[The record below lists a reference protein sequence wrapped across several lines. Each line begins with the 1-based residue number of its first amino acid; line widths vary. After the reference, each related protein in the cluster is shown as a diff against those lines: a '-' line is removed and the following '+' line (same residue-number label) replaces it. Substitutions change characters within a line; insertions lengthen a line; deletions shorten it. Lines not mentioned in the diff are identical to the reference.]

1 MITKSIDYLNK
12 DIVDILDDYNIT
24 LKKIYKEAQ
33 NMIKKRW
40 VYIAN
45 KKVIYDNLVVALFPD
60 FHDYNLAFYNKTN
73 ILDKNEAMSI
83 FINSFR
89 FEDLEWDFMSHKE
102 VNSIFNNIK
111 TYKLNDYGYSV
122 YEPIIEY
129 SMAFCDKDNKIYGFK
144 PDLPMISYFD
154 RLDRCAIIPIYRLN
168 GIDSSKISFIEVL
181 KLWIKNGLIPKNTAY
196 YSEYIKIIELAK
208 NFDLILE
215 TDGIKFDKSQII
227 KDIKENN
234 IDINL
239 NFGGDINVDT
249 NTVINNLLRCDEIRA
264 NIEKYDE
271 KILSDPNRGHW
282 EIWDNEINDY
292 GLKAK
297 LDRNIVARNPVYDI
311 KYGGIVGIDFG
322 TKSTV
327 VVYQEDSEHTLPM
340 RVGIGE
346 FRKTV
351 NEKHYENPTVMEFIN
366 LEDFLNR
373 YKEKNGRPF
382 TLWEDLTIS
391 HAAYN
396 SLLNSKSDD
405 YYSYFSELKQWCG
418 NREKRIR
425 IKDKKNKIY
434 DLPTFLEVD
443 DYGINPVEIYAYYLG
458 LYINNM
464 HTGIFLDYSLAF
476 PVTYEKDIREKILE
490 SFRKGLKKSL
500 PEALHNDEE
509 VIKKFKVYQGTS
521 EPAAYAISA
530 LQEYKFE
537 PENSEQIF
545 YGVFDFGGGTTDF
558 DFGIWREANG
568 SKERRYD
575 YVIEH
580 FGAGGDRYLGGENI
594 LELLSFEVF
603 KDNSDKLRE
612 EGITFV
618 LPPECKKFPG
628 SEVLLSESQEAKLN
642 TRQLMEKLRPIW
654 EQTEGYEKLCSRG
667 TIGVNLYSNDGNIK
681 TNFELNIDE
690 EKLQSILRNRIEK
703 GVINFFESIRLAMN
717 NSELKF
723 IDNKINIFLAGNS
736 SKSNILREIFNE
748 YIEKETK
755 EILNNIDDED
765 RLIFEEN
772 PDKKQFFYIFPPL
785 GTEEAYSIQEEL
797 GIAVDKNNLKKP
809 TGKTGVAFG
818 LVQSRNGGKIKV
830 VNRNLK
836 KDEAK
841 FKFFIGEERKKK
853 FRTIIDTDTEYNKWY
868 DFIDASEETF
878 EIYYTTL
885 PNASTNELS
894 ISEATRIK
902 CSIDKVYD
910 DENVFV
916 YVRAANP
923 TCIEYVIATQ
933 EGIMKDDFLS
943 KITKIQLN

>member
-1 MITKSIDYLNK
+1 
-12 DIVDILDDYNIT
+12 
-24 LKKIYKEAQ
+24 
-33 NMIKKRW
+33 
-40 VYIAN
+40 
-45 KKVIYDNLVVALFPD
+45 
-60 FHDYNLAFYNKTN
+60 
-73 ILDKNEAMSI
+73 
-83 FINSFR
+83 
-89 FEDLEWDFMSHKE
+89 
-102 VNSIFNNIK
+102 
-111 TYKLNDYGYSV
+111 
-122 YEPIIEY
+122 
-129 SMAFCDKDNKIYGFK
+129 
-144 PDLPMISYFD
+144 
-154 RLDRCAIIPIYRLN
+154 
-168 GIDSSKISFIEVL
+168 
-181 KLWIKNGLIPKNTAY
+181 
-196 YSEYIKIIELAK
+196 
-208 NFDLILE
+208 
-215 TDGIKFDKSQII
+215 
-227 KDIKENN
+227 
-234 IDINL
+234 
-239 NFGGDINVDT
+239 
-249 NTVINNLLRCDEIRA
+249 
-264 NIEKYDE
+264 
-271 KILSDPNRGHW
+271 
-282 EIWDNEINDY
+282 
-292 GLKAK
+292 
-297 LDRNIVARNPVYDI
+297 
-311 KYGGIVGIDFG
+311 
-322 TKSTV
+322 
-327 VVYQEDSEHTLPM
+327 
-340 RVGIGE
+340 
-346 FRKTV
+346 
-351 NEKHYENPTVMEFIN
+351 
-366 LEDFLNR
+366 
-373 YKEKNGRPF
+373 
-382 TLWEDLTIS
+382 
-391 HAAYN
+391 
-396 SLLNSKSDD
+396 
-405 YYSYFSELKQWCG
+405 
-418 NREKRIR
+418 
-425 IKDKKNKIY
+425 
-434 DLPTFLEVD
+434 
-443 DYGINPVEIYAYYLG
+443 
-458 LYINNM
+458 
-464 HTGIFLDYSLAF
+464 
-476 PVTYEKDIREKILE
+476 
-490 SFRKGLKKSL
+490 
-500 PEALHNDEE
+500 
-509 VIKKFKVYQGTS
+509 
-521 EPAAYAISA
+521 
-530 LQEYKFE
+530 
-537 PENSEQIF
+537 
-545 YGVFDFGGGTTDF
+545 
-558 DFGIWREANG
+558 
-568 SKERRYD
+568 
-575 YVIEH
+575 
-580 FGAGGDRYLGGENI
+580 
-594 LELLSFEVF
+594 
-603 KDNSDKLRE
+603 
-612 EGITFV
+612 
-618 LPPECKKFPG
+618 
-628 SEVLLSESQEAKLN
+628 
-642 TRQLMEKLRPIW
+642 MEKLRPIW